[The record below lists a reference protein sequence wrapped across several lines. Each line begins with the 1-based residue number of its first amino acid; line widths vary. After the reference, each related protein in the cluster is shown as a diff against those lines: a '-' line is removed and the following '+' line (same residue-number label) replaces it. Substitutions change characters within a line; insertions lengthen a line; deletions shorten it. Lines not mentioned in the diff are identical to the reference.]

1 MTQLRVAIYA
11 RYSSDLQR
19 EESIEDQLRLCRAR
33 ATSEGWLVVEC
44 YCDMAQSGSTSF
56 RPRYQQM
63 LLDARAGKFDIVL
76 AESLDRLSRDQE
88 NIAGLFKILQF
99 NRIQLITLG
108 EGLVSELHIGLK
120 GTMNALFIKD
130 LAAKTHRGMQ
140 GRIEAGRSASGIS
153 FGYRIRR
160 EFDARGEPVRGGRE
174 IVPDE
179 AALIV
184 KIFEMFAKGRSPRAI
199 ARALNHDQLAG
210 PRGHQWRDTTIRGHS
225 GRGTG
230 ILRNEL
236 YIGRLVWNRQTFV
249 KDPGTG
255 KRLARANP
263 RERWIEEEVPELRI
277 VPQQLWDVVQARL
290 QDLADSPTSKA
301 LKAGQ
306 FWLKR
311 RPQHVLTGLVSCG
324 HCGDNMVV
332 MGKDYLRCARANRG
346 AGCGNLKLVR
356 RGTLERIVFDA
367 MRTNLMAPDLVA
379 EFVREV
385 HAEVNR
391 QRSQM
396 HTEKAAL
403 EARFKKVEQQ
413 LEGLITA
420 ISEGLRGAG
429 LQGRLD
435 ALEAERAALRLELQN
450 PQTAIVLLHPN
461 LAEMYQRKVH
471 GLQVALSQPDQR
483 DEAFAILRS
492 LIERVEVKQ
501 AGDGLE
507 VELIGD
513 IALMVELAENKSKNA
528 APGGTAFPTD
538 LRRSVKVV
546 AGAINHRQLSISC
559 SI

>member
-19 EESIEDQLRLCRAR
+19 EESIEDQLRLCQAR
-33 ATSEGWLVVEC
+33 SAKEGWLVVEC
-44 YCDMAQSGSTSF
+44 YFDMAQSGSTTF

-63 LLDARAGKFDIVL
+63 LRDARDGKFDIVL

-88 NIAGLFKILQF
+88 NIAGFYKILQF
-99 NRIQLITLG
+99 NRVQLITLG

-160 EFDARGEPVRGGRE
+160 EFDDRGEPVRGGRE
-174 IVPDE
+174 VVTEE

-184 KIFEMFAKGRSPRAI
+184 KIFEMFAQGRSPRDI
-199 ARALNHDQLAG
+199 ARALNHDQLPG
-210 PRGHQWRDTTIRGHS
+210 PRGHQWRDTTIRGHG

-249 KDPGTG
+249 KDPSTG
-255 KRLARANP
+255 KRLSRANP
-263 RERWIEEEVPELRI
+263 REQWIEEDVPELRI

-290 QDLADSPTSKA
+290 RDLADSPTSKA
-301 LKAGQ
+301 IKAGQ

-311 RPQHVLTGLVSCG
+311 RPQHVLTGLVNCG
-324 HCGDNMVV
+324 NCGDNMVV
-332 MGKDYLRCARANRG
+332 IGKDYLRCARAHRG

-356 RGTLERIVFDA
+356 RGILENIVFDA
-367 MRTNLMAPDLVA
+367 MRTNLMAPELVA
-379 EFVREV
+379 EFIREV
-385 HAEVNR
+385 HLEVNR
-391 QRSQM
+391 QRRQK

-403 EARFKKVEQQ
+403 EARLNKVDQQ
-413 LEGLITA
+413 LNGLINA

-429 LQGRLD
+429 IQGRLD
-435 ALEAERAALRLELQN
+435 ALEAEKAALRLELQN
-450 PQTAIVLLHPN
+450 PQGAIVLLHPN
-461 LAEMYQRKVH
+461 LAEMYQKKVQA
-471 GLQVALSQPDQR
+471 LQVALSLPDDRSQ
-483 DEAFAILRS
+483 AFEILRS
-492 LIERVEVKQ
+492 LIERVEVKHL
-501 AGDGLE
+501 AEGLE

-513 IALMVELAENKSKNA
+513 IATMVELAENKSKNA
-528 APGGTAFPTD
+528 APGGTAFPSD

-546 AGAINHRQLSISC
+546 AGARFELTTFRL
-559 SI
+559 